1 MTPTL
6 TDTDAVVAAWLA
18 TNPTEAEPGA
28 YPKLL
33 YNINLP
39 PVLVHTAEQ
48 EKNMGANWRPVIF
61 PGSGEMVTLTPPSDT
76 IAATQETATFHVALT
91 PPGTEWTAVSDPAA
105 PWLTVVSP
113 TTPQT
118 ADGDV
123 TYAVEANTGPE
134 RMGGITV
141 AGTMFTVTQAAGV

>member
-1 MTPTL
+1 MSL
-6 TDTDAVVAAWLA
+6 ITDTDAVVAAWLA

-39 PVLVHTAEQ
+39 PVLVSTAQQ
-48 EKNMGANWRPVIF
+48 EKDMGANWRPVIF
-61 PGSGEMVTLTPPSDT
+61 PGSGDGLTLEPASDSL
-76 IAATQETATFHVALT
+76 AASGETATFHVAT
-91 PPGTEWTAVSDPAA
+91 AETWTAVSDPAA
-105 PWLTVVSP
+105 PWLTVVAP

-118 ADGDV
+118 GDGDV

-134 RMGGITV
+134 RTGGITV
-141 AGTMFTVTQAAGV
+141 NDHMFNVTQAAGV

>member
-1 MTPTL
+1 MPPL

-18 TNPTEAEPGA
+18 TNPTEAEPGS

-39 PVLVHTAEQ
+39 PVLVHTAEE

-61 PGSGEMVTLTPPSDT
+61 PGSGELITLTPASDSLAST
-76 IAATQETATFHVALT
+76 GETASFHVTSAS
-91 PPGTEWTAVSDPAA
+91 GTWTAVSDPAA

-118 ADGDV
+118 GDGDV
-123 TYAVEANTGPE
+123 AYAVEANIGPE
-134 RMGGITV
+134 RVGGITV
-141 AGTMFTVTQAAGV
+141 NDQMFTVTQAAGV

>member
-1 MTPTL
+1 MPPL

-18 TNPTEAEPGA
+18 TNPTEAEPGS
-28 YPKLL
+28 YPRLL

-39 PVLVHTAEQ
+39 PVLVHTAEE

-61 PGSGEMVTLTPPSDT
+61 PGQSELVTLEPASDSL
-76 IAATQETATFHVALT
+76 AATAETANFHVAT
-91 PPGTEWTAVSDPAA
+91 AETWTAVSDPAA
-105 PWLTVVSP
+105 PWLSVVSP
-113 TTPQT
+113 TSPQT
-118 ADGDV
+118 GDGDV

-141 AGTMFTVTQAAGV
+141 NDQMFTVTQAAGV